1 MENVVWRPL
10 ACTYMFLYVSL
21 LFPTSPVDALTLSP
35 AEKFLV
41 GVRLEGI
48 QKKTKAKAREF
59 FSNALSSESAVNIA
73 KDIVVI
79 FPGAGGPD
87 QFTSELCETMMT
99 GRKEI
104 ESSHGHSFV
113 EVFDWSEH
121 RGSLATAAFDAEAVG
136 ESVAD
141 VLFSLNSDDSIRSI
155 HSVGISVGGFAGNAF
170 ARRSKELGSNY
181 VRLTLL
187 DPFCSRGLLGI
198 GYGAKNFGLGVDF
211 AEQFM
216 NTDDPVP
223 TTNDPLPNCAVIDV
237 TNCKEREKFVVP
249 EGETMHTWPLVYFA
263 RHVLHNE
270 GVDRR
275 IRLPLHSDGDMFAR
289 GKISK
294 R

>member
-1 MENVVWRPL
+1 M
-10 ACTYMFLYVSL
+10 
-21 LFPTSPVDALTLSP
+21 DALTLSP

-187 DPFCSRGLLGI
+187 DPFCSRGLLVRRSLLTLFLVCCELYNGWFHI
-198 GYGAKNFGLGVDF
+198 TSSDF
-211 AEQFM
+211 ASLE
-216 NTDDPVP
+216 
-223 TTNDPLPNCAVIDV
+223 
-237 TNCKEREKFVVP
+237 
-249 EGETMHTWPLVYFA
+249 
-263 RHVLHNE
+263 NE
-270 GVDRR
+270 GDWLWSQELWFR
-275 IRLPLHSDGDMFAR
+275 S
-289 GKISK
+289 
-294 R
+294 